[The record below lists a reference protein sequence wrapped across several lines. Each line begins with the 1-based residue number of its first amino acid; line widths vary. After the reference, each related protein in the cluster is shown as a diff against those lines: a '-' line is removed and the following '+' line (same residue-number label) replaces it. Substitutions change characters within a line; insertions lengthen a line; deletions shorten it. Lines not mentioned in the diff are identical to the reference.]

1 MYGYCSRGTQSET
14 TRIAEKLYI
23 VYIYTSLRMSF
34 IFSNEMKVPARKLS
48 LDFFNKFPYFEVL
61 HQDYSY

>member
-23 VYIYTSLRMSF
+23 VYIYTSLRMS
-34 IFSNEMKVPARKLS
+34 VPARKLS